1 MKKKAL
7 WKDIWKE
14 IWNNKARFLALFAII
29 LLGVGFFGG
38 IKATGPNMLYTANRY
53 YREHDLYDLKILSTM
68 GIEDEDVTKMEEVA
82 GVSVYPVRTLDLNV
96 AGDELLLRL
105 FPYST
110 ERQKV
115 NDFLVIEGRLPERP
129 GEIALDAQPGVAR
142 SFELGESVRFQ
153 NPEKDKEAKEPSEE
167 SGTLDEEALLDAGIH
182 LKEQEY
188 TVVGFVNS
196 PLYIE
201 QYSRGATTVGKGS
214 LDGFGVV
221 WQEDL
226 EGNIYTEAYVRF
238 EDEDFTSY
246 TDEYESHVTEKTEE
260 VEVALNGR
268 PLERINEIRTEGKKQ
283 LFEAEREL
291 EKARQELA
299 RGEQELANARAEL
312 DAGIAQYNQQKQQ
325 MEAQLAAAEQELT
338 QQQAQL
344 DQGWQEYQSGLA
356 IWEANTR
363 QYADAKAAWENQKAS
378 LLAQVGGEVS
388 LEELA
393 ANPPPGE
400 AGQQLG
406 AQAQSI
412 LNGEQAVQAAEG
424 HLASYLTALQKREA
438 ELSAQQEKL
447 VADKA
452 TSRTLTQQLEQ
463 QRQALTAAQQQPTA
477 AREQQL
483 ATVRAYLSEPLA
495 GLSEERKQEMRAA
508 LVRQGKQSDLYD
520 LFLAYLQEDVP
531 VSQVQQQAAA
541 EEAALAAIREEVAGL
556 AAAVANL
563 ENQVAALQL
572 DTRQQELLQQG
583 IQLETEKQT
592 YQNQIAAL
600 ERRSQELTRARNVFL
615 NEVRQSLQSVSSDIA
630 AADQQFAD
638 QENQLVAART
648 ELERARGELLAGQA
662 QLDEARNQLAAKRTE
677 GEAALAQAW
686 EQIQTGETSY
696 QEGLAAFEVQSR
708 DAEVQLAE
716 GEAEL
721 NSARTQ
727 LLKLEKPIYFV
738 QDRSV
743 NPGYL
748 EYRDNANR
756 MSAIATIFPVFFFL
770 IAALVSFTTITRMVE
785 EQRMQ
790 MGTLKALGYGNWD
803 IVKKYLVYA
812 LLAGILGT
820 VLGLLF
826 GYHLFPTIIYD
837 AYSSLYNLPD
847 VDIRYYASYSW
858 IAFLVAILCTVGPA
872 LIATMTA
879 LREDPAALM
888 RPKAPRKGKRVLLER
903 IPFIWNRL
911 GFNAKITVRNL
922 VRYKIRNSMTVIGV
936 AGCTIL
942 ILTGFAV
949 KNSISGLAETQFN
962 DIMRYDAIISLNPD
976 AAPAD
981 QEMFDEK
988 LAQYPEVTSD
998 LYVLQDVFKAKKS
1011 GVNPQDVNLF
1021 VPETTEGL
1029 VEFVRLQDRHTRQP
1043 HVLTD
1048 EGAIISEKLAILLG
1062 IGAGDTLELRDEEEA
1077 VYRIPVAA
1085 VTENYTGHYAYL
1097 TPELYEEIFSES
1109 YVPNS
1114 NLINYEEPE
1123 EWEDRFA
1130 GDIMEEPAVALVTFL
1145 GSIDRAFS
1153 DTLES
1158 LDIITLVLIVS
1169 AAGLAFVVLYNLTN
1183 INVSERM
1190 RELSTIK
1197 VLGFYH
1203 LEVSLYIYRET
1214 LILTLIGIL
1223 IGFPLGRLLCEV
1235 VLKMVEVDFMLFP
1248 ITILPMSYLYSA
1260 LLSLAFSLVVMVI
1273 MHFKLKR
1280 VDMVEA
1286 LKSVE

>member
-38 IKATGPNMLYTANRY
+38 IKATGPDMLQTANRY
-53 YREHDLYDLKILSTM
+53 YQENNLFDLKVLSTM
-68 GIEDEDVTKMEEVA
+68 GIEEEDVAQMEEVG
-82 GVSVYPVRTLDLNV
+82 GVSVYPVRSLDLNV
-96 AGDELLLRL
+96 AGEEFLLRL
-105 FPYST
+105 FPYSDQLK
-110 ERQKV
+110 EV
-115 NDFLVIEGRLPERP
+115 NDYSVMEGRLPEQP

-142 SFELGESVRFQ
+142 AFELGETIRFQ
-153 NPEKDKEAKEPSEE
+153 HPDESAEAEAAGEA
-167 SGTLDEEALLDAGIH
+167 DEEEWMDSGIH
-182 LKEQEY
+182 LKDRAY

-201 QYSRGATTVGKGS
+201 QYTRGATQVGKGS

-221 WQEDL
+221 MEEDV
-226 EGNIYTEAYVRF
+226 EGTLYTEAYVRF
-238 EDEDFTSY
+238 EQEAFTSY
-246 TDEYESHVTEKTEE
+246 TSEYEDHVNEKTEE
-260 VEVALNGR
+260 VELALNGR
-268 PLERINEIRTEGKKQ
+268 PLERINEIRAEGKKQ
-283 LFEAEREL
+283 LFTAEREL
-291 EKARQELA
+291 EDARQQLA
-299 RGEQELANARAEL
+299 EGEQELADARAEL
-312 DAGIAQYNQQKQQ
+312 DSGIAAYNQQKQQ
-325 MEAQLAAAEQELT
+325 MEEQLAAAEQELA
-338 QQQAQL
+338 QQQAKI
-344 DQGWQEYQSGLA
+344 DQGWQEYQAGLA
-356 IWEANTR
+356 AWEASAR
-363 QYADAKAAWENQKAS
+363 QYADAKAAWESQKAS
-378 LLAQVGGEVS
+378 LLSQLGGEVS

-393 ANPPPGE
+393 VNPPPGE

-406 AQAQSI
+406 QQAQSI
-412 LNGEQAVQAAEG
+412 LDGEQAVATAQG
-424 HLASYLTALQKREA
+424 HLEAYWDALQTREA
-438 ELSAQQEKL
+438 ELAKL
-447 VADKA
+447 EESLAADKA
-452 TSRTLTQQLEQ
+452 ASQALTQQLEQ
-463 QRQALTAAQQQPTA
+463 QRQALTQAQQQPTA

-483 ATVRAYLSEPLA
+483 AAIQAYLSEPFS
-495 GLSEERKQEMRAA
+495 GLSEERKEEMRAA
-508 LVRQGKQSDLYD
+508 LAQQGEQSALYG
-520 LFLAYLQEDVP
+520 LFLAYLEEAATVN
-531 VSQVQQQAAA
+531 QVQQQVNA
-541 EEAALAAIREEVAGL
+541 EEAALAAIKQELADLQAAVSELESQL
-556 AAAVANL
+556 AALAL
-563 ENQVAALQL
+563 E
-572 DTRQQELLQQG
+572 TRQQEVLQQG

-592 YQNQIAAL
+592 IQNQIAAL
-600 ERRSQELTRARNVFL
+600 ERRSQELARARNTL
-615 NEVRQSLQSVSSDIA
+615 LREVRKSLQGVSSDIA
-630 AADQQFAD
+630 AADNQFA
-638 QENQLVAART
+638 QQGEQLVAART
-648 ELERARGELLAGQA
+648 ELEKGRGELTAGQA
-662 QLDEARNQLAAKRTE
+662 ELDAARSQLAAQRSE
-677 GEAALAQAW
+677 GEAALTEAW
-686 EQIQTGETSY
+686 KQIQAGEQAY
-696 QEGLAAFEVQSR
+696 QDGLAEFEAQKR
-708 DAEVQLAE
+708 DAEEQLAE

-721 NSARTQ
+721 NRARTE
-727 LLKLEKPIYFV
+727 LLKLEEPVYFV

-812 LLAGILGT
+812 LLAGVLGT

-826 GYHLFPTIIYD
+826 GYHLFPTIIYN

-847 VDIRYYASYSW
+847 VEIRYYASYSW

-872 LIATMTA
+872 LFATATA
-879 LREDPAALM
+879 LREDPASLM
-888 RPKAPRKGKRVLLER
+888 RPKAPRKGKRVLMER

-962 DIMRYDAIISLNPD
+962 DIMRYDAILSLNPD
-976 AAPAD
+976 A
-981 QEMFDEK
+981 DEAEREALDER
-988 LAQYPEVTSD
+988 LAAYPEVEDS
-998 LYVLQDVFKAKKS
+998 LYVLQDVYKAKKS

-1029 VEFVRLQDRHTRQP
+1029 GEFVALQDRQAQEKYT
-1043 HVLTD
+1043 LTD
-1048 EGAIISEKLAILLG
+1048 EGAIISEKLALLLG
-1062 IGAGDTLELRDEEEA
+1062 IGAGDVLELRDEEEA

-1097 TPELYEEIFSES
+1097 TPELYEDIFADA

-1114 NLINYEEPE
+1114 NLLNYDASKG
-1123 EWEDRFA
+1123 WEDRFA
-1130 GDIMEEPAVALVTFL
+1130 EGVMEEPAVTLVTFL

-1153 DTLES
+1153 DTLAS

-1203 LEVSLYIYRET
+1203 LEVSMYIYRET
-1214 LILTLIGIL
+1214 FILTLLGIL
-1223 IGFPLGRLLCEV
+1223 LGFPLGRLLSEV

-1248 ITILPMSYLYSA
+1248 ITILPRSYLYSA
-1260 LLSLAFSLVVMVI
+1260 LLSMAFSLVVMII